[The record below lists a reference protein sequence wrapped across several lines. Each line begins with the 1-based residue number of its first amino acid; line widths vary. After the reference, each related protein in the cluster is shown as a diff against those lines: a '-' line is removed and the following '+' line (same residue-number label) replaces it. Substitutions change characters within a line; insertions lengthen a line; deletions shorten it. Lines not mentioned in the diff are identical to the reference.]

1 MIFWMDIAR
10 EMQRKIMKNYFTGGS
25 DFMKSITKKAIMAFI
40 AIATCSF
47 GSMTFAADAKVVVKG
62 STTVLPI
69 SLKAAEDFKKE
80 KGIAVSI
87 DGSGSGNG
95 IKALLDGN
103 CDIANSSR
111 EMSAKELDDA
121 KAKGK
126 KIKEISIAYDM
137 VVPALHPTN
146 PVKNFTLDQLKGI
159 YDGSI
164 KNWKEVGGKDANI
177 VVVSRESSSGTFEIW
192 NEHILK
198 KTDVRKDSL
207 LQASNGAVV
216 SAVAGNPKAIGYVSF
231 GYLAKSIKTTSIN
244 SIDATIANGKSGKF
258 PVSRKLYMYVDE
270 NNLSKE
276 SKAFI
281 DYILGA
287 KGQKIVK
294 DEGFIPLK

>member
-1 MIFWMDIAR
+1 
-10 EMQRKIMKNYFTGGS
+10 
-25 DFMKSITKKAIMAFI
+25 MKSITKKAIMAFI

-47 GSMTFAADAKVVVKG
+47 GSATFAADAKVVVKG

-111 EMSAKELDDA
+111 EMSKEELDSA
-121 KAKGK
+121 KTKGM
-126 KIKEISIAYDM
+126 KIKEIAISYDM
-137 VVPALHPTN
+137 VVPALHPSN
-146 PVKNFTLDQLKGI
+146 PIKNFTSDQLKGI

-192 NEHILK
+192 NERILK

-231 GYLAKSIKTTSIN
+231 GYLSKSIKTTSVN
-244 SIDATIANGKSGKF
+244 SIDATVANGKSGKF
-258 PVSRKLYMYVDE
+258 PVSRKLYMYVDQ
-270 NNLSKE
+270 NKVSKE
-276 SKAFI
+276 AQQFI

-287 KGQKIVK
+287 KGQLIVK
-294 DEGFIPLK
+294 EEGFIPLK